1 MFKSKIALLSAA
13 SLLCAGLAIAQTADS
28 NPSAPPQMRQQH
40 HPDFAAMHKS
50 MCEDHQAG
58 AAARLAFVEV
68 KLGLTD
74 AQKPLFAK
82 WRQAVLDNATKQ
94 KSACLA
100 EAPKTD
106 AHQQPTVLERE
117 AKAEEMLTAK
127 LQMLQSTKAPLK
139 AFYDSL
145 TDAQKETF
153 NHMHHEGR
161 GHGHHGGWGGHG
173 GEGGDHPFMN
183 HPQ

>member
-1 MFKSKIALLSAA
+1 MFKSKIALFSAA
-13 SLLCAGLAIAQTADS
+13 SLLCAGLAVAQTADNS
-28 NPSAPPQMRQQH
+28 SAPPQMPRH
-40 HPDFAAMHKS
+40 HPDFATMHKS

-82 WRQAVLDNATKQ
+82 WRQAVLDSAAKQ
-94 KSACLA
+94 KTACLA
-100 EAPKTD
+100 EAPN
-106 AHQQPTVLERE
+106 HQQPTILERE
-117 AKAEEMLTAK
+117 AHAEEMLTAK

-145 TDAQKETF
+145 SDAQKESF
-153 NHMHHEGR
+153 NHMHHHGGMR
-161 GHGHHGGWGGHG
+161 GHGGMG
-173 GEGGDHPFMN
+173 GEGGDHPFMH

>member
-1 MFKSKIALLSAA
+1 MFKSKIALFSAA
-13 SLLCAGLAIAQTADS
+13 SLLCAGLAVAQTADNS
-28 NPSAPPQMRQQH
+28 SAPPQMARH
-40 HPDFAAMHKS
+40 HPDFATMHKS

-58 AAARLAFVEV
+58 AAARLAYVEV

-82 WRQAVLDNATKQ
+82 WRQAVLDSAAKQ
-94 KSACLA
+94 KTSCLA

-106 AHQQPTVLERE
+106 AHQEPTVLERE
-117 AKAEEMLTAK
+117 ARAEEMLTAK

-145 TDAQKETF
+145 SDAQKESF
-153 NHMHHEGR
+153 NHMHRHGAMR
-161 GHGHHGGWGGHG
+161 GHDGMG
-173 GEGGDHPFMN
+173 GEEGDH
-183 HPQ
+183 HPLMRRPQ